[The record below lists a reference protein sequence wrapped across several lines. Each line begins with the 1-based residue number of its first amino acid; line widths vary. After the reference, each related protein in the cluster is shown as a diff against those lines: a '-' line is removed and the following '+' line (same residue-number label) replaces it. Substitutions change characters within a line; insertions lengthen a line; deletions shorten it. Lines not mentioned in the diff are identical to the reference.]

1 MLPCTYDAA
10 VVENDQPQYAPGSPA
25 GASSLPRSI
34 SDQLTW
40 VLVAIIASAYFF
52 GLTSGH
58 VFAQDD
64 FAAYVM
70 QAANLV
76 EHRRYTDIRYVPNP
90 EAPWVSPANGY
101 PPVYPLLLAPVYWLR
116 GLDLRAMKMVTVFT
130 FAIFLAAFAKWV
142 RPMVSPRLRV
152 VAVLLVGLSPAFWN
166 YRDLISSEFPYLMFS
181 FLALL
186 AIRRGSDVGRGWQ
199 QAGWALLAAL
209 LVYASYGTRTIGIA
223 LPGALLGAELMRRR
237 KPGRFVVLVLGV
249 FAGFAMVQSVL
260 LTSPTGYI
268 AAARFSTTSVLENV
282 ASYAKSLSHAWEGG
296 FSQAAQGG
304 LTVVLTGFAA
314 FAFWKR
320 FREGSLEAFY
330 LVSYLGILIAWGAQ
344 IGVRGLLPVLPIY
357 LTYVVLGI
365 TEAVERWKKPKA
377 RALVAAVTVCMAIT
391 YFGALRQ
398 RPWQAALANVH
409 DTSAQELFTFL
420 RSQTQPSELLLFSKP
435 RSIAL
440 FSERVTASLGAEESA
455 KDSRR
460 FLQEQD
466 VRFVIQTAWNPGSYG
481 RLLSDDGEHFSEVFR
496 NRDFKVY
503 RVGTRT
509 ASLQR

>member
-1 MLPCTYDAA
+1 MPKW
-10 VVENDQPQYAPGSPA
+10 
-25 GASSLPRSI
+25 RSRR
-34 SDQLTW
+34 STCLDRLAW
-40 VLVAIIASAYFF
+40 GLVAIIAISYFF
-52 GLTSGH
+52 GLTPGH

-70 QAANLV
+70 HAANIV
-76 EHRRYTDIRYVPNP
+76 EGRPYSEIHYVPNSA
-90 EAPWVSPANGY
+90 APWVSPANGY

-116 GLDLRAMKMVTVFT
+116 GLDLRAMKMVTVCT
-130 FAIFLAAFAKWV
+130 FAIFLAAFAGWV
-142 RPMVSPRLRV
+142 RPMVSPGLRV

-186 AIRRGSDVGRGWQ
+186 AIRCGSDVGRGWQ
-199 QAGWALLAAL
+199 QAGWALLAASL
-209 LVYASYGTRTIGIA
+209 SYASYGARTIGIA

-237 KPGRFVVLVLGV
+237 KPERFVVLVLGV
-249 FAGFAMVQSVL
+249 FASFAIVQSVV
-260 LTSPTGYI
+260 LTSPRGYM
-268 AAARFSTTSVLENV
+268 AVAHFSTTSALENV
-282 ASYAKSLSHAWEGG
+282 ASYAKSLSHAWESG

-304 LTVVLTGFAA
+304 LTVVFSGFAA
-314 FAFWKR
+314 FAFWKGLR
-320 FREGSLEAFY
+320 NGSLEALY
-330 LVSYLGILIAWGAQ
+330 VVIYLGILIAWGAQ

-365 TEAVERWKKPKA
+365 TDAVEGWKKPKA
-377 RALVAAVTVCMAIT
+377 RALVAAVAVCMAIT
-391 YFGALRQ
+391 YFGGLRQ
-398 RPWQAALANVH
+398 RPWQAALANVN

-420 RSQTQPSELLLFSKP
+420 RSQTQPSDLLLFSKP

-440 FSERVTASLGAEESA
+440 FSGRVTASLGPEESA
-455 KDSRR
+455 KDSMR
-460 FLQEQD
+460 FLQEKD
-466 VRFVIQTAWNPGSYG
+466 VRFVIQTAWSPGSYEG
-481 RLLSDDGEHFSEVFR
+481 LLSDDGEHFSEVFR

>member
-1 MLPCTYDAA
+1 VLPCTYDAA
-10 VVENDQPQYAPGSPA
+10 VVENDHPQCAPGSPV
-25 GASSLPRSI
+25 GASSLPLSI

-52 GLTSGH
+52 GLTPGH

-101 PPVYPLLLAPVYWLR
+101 PPVYPLLLAAVYWRL
-116 GLDLRAMKMVTVFT
+116 GLDLRAMKMVTVVT

-142 RPMVSPRLRV
+142 RPIVSPRLRV

-186 AIRRGSDVGRGWQ
+186 AIRRGSDVIRGWQ
-199 QAGWALLAAL
+199 HAGWALLAASL
-209 LVYASYGTRTIGIA
+209 LYASYGTRTIGIA

-249 FAGFAMVQSVL
+249 FAGFAIVQSVL
-260 LTSPTGYI
+260 LTSPRGYM
-268 AAARFSTTSVLENV
+268 AVAHFSTTSVLENV
-282 ASYAKSLSHAWEGG
+282 ASYAKSLSHTWESG

-304 LTVVLTGFAA
+304 LTVVFSGFAA

-320 FREGSLEAFY
+320 FRKGSLEAFY
-330 LVSYLGILIAWGAQ
+330 VVIYLTILIAWGAQ

-377 RALVAAVTVCMAIT
+377 RALVATVAVSMAIT
-391 YFGALRQ
+391 YFGGLRQ
-398 RPWQAALANVH
+398 RPWQAALANVS

-420 RSQTQPSELLLFSKP
+420 RSQTQPSDLLLFAKP

-440 FSERVTASLGAEESA
+440 FSGRVTASLGADELTSESV
-455 KDSRR
+455 R
-460 FLQEQD
+460 FVRENG
-466 VRFVIQTAWNPGSYG
+466 VRFVIQSSWTPAAYDQ
-481 RLLSDDGEHFSEVFR
+481 LLASGQFELVFG
-496 NRDFKVY
+496 NGDFRVY
-503 RVGTRT
+503 RVGERVE
-509 ASLQR
+509 

>member
-1 MLPCTYDAA
+1 MAKW
-10 VVENDQPQYAPGSPA
+10 
-25 GASSLPRSI
+25 RSRR
-34 SDQLTW
+34 STCLDRLAW
-40 VLVAIIASAYFF
+40 GLVAIIAISYFF
-52 GLTSGH
+52 GLTPGH

-70 QAANLV
+70 HAANIV
-76 EHRRYTDIRYVPNP
+76 EGRPYSEIHYVPNSA
-90 EAPWVSPANGY
+90 APWVSPANGY
-101 PPVYPLLLAPVYWLR
+101 PPVYPLLLAPVYWWR

-142 RPMVSPRLRV
+142 RPMASPGLRV

-186 AIRRGSDVGRGWQ
+186 AIRRGSDGGGGWQ

-209 LVYASYGTRTIGIA
+209 LLYASYGARTIGIA

-237 KPGRFVVLVLGV
+237 KPGRFVMLVLGV
-249 FAGFAMVQSVL
+249 FAGFAMAQSVL
-260 LTSPTGYI
+260 LTSPRGYM
-268 AAARFSTTSVLENV
+268 AVAHFSTTLVLENV
-282 ASYAKSLSHAWEGG
+282 ASYAKSLSHAWESG

-304 LTVVLTGFAA
+304 LTVVFSGFAA

-320 FREGSLEAFY
+320 LREGSLEAFY
-330 LVSYLGILIAWGAQ
+330 VVIYLTILIAWGAQ

-365 TEAVERWKKPKA
+365 TEAVEGWKKPKT
-377 RALVAAVTVCMAIT
+377 RALVAALAVCMAIT
-391 YFGALRQ
+391 YFGGLRQ
-398 RPWQAALANVH
+398 RPWQAALANVN

-420 RSQTQPSELLLFSKP
+420 RSQTQPSDLLLFSKP

-440 FSERVTASLGAEESA
+440 FSGRVTASLGPEESA
-455 KDSRR
+455 NDSMR
-460 FLQEQD
+460 FLQEKD
-466 VRFVIQTAWNPGSYG
+466 VRFVIQTAWSPGSYAG
-481 RLLSDDGEHFSEVFR
+481 LLSDDGEHFSEVFR

-503 RVGTRT
+503 RVGTRP

>member
-1 MLPCTYDAA
+1 M
-10 VVENDQPQYAPGSPA
+10 ENDQPQCAPGSPV
-25 GASSLPRSI
+25 GASSLPLSI

-52 GLTSGH
+52 GLTPGH

-142 RPMVSPRLRV
+142 RPMVSHRLRV

-186 AIRRGSDVGRGWQ
+186 AIRRGSDVVRGWQ
-199 QAGWALLAAL
+199 HAGWALLAASL
-209 LVYASYGTRTIGIA
+209 LYASYGTRTIGIA

-249 FAGFAMVQSVL
+249 FAGFAIVQAVL
-260 LTSPTGYI
+260 LTSPRGYM
-268 AAARFSTTSVLENV
+268 AVAHFSTTSVLENV
-282 ASYAKSLSHAWEGG
+282 ASYAKSLSHVWESG

-304 LTVVLTGFAA
+304 LTVVFSGFAA

-320 FREGSLEAFY
+320 FRKGSLEAFY
-330 LVSYLGILIAWGAQ
+330 VVIYLTILIAWGAQ

-377 RALVAAVTVCMAIT
+377 RALVAAVAVCVAVT
-391 YFGALRQ
+391 YFGGLRQ
-398 RPWQAALANVH
+398 RPWQAALANVN

-420 RSQTQPSELLLFSKP
+420 RSRSQPSDVLLFSKP
-435 RSIAL
+435 RSLAL
-440 FSERVTASLGAEESA
+440 FSGRAVGSLGTEEPASESA
-455 KDSRR
+455 R
-460 FLQEQD
+460 FVRENG
-466 VRFVIQTAWNPGSYG
+466 VRFVIQSSWTPAAYDQ
-481 RLLSDDGEHFSEVFR
+481 LLASGQFELVFG
-496 NRDFKVY
+496 NEDFRVY
-503 RVGTRT
+503 RVGERVE
-509 ASLQR
+509 

>member
-1 MLPCTYDAA
+1 VLPCTYDAA
-10 VVENDQPQYAPGSPA
+10 VVENDQPQCAPGSPV
-25 GASSLPRSI
+25 GASSLPLSI

-52 GLTSGH
+52 GLTPGH

-130 FAIFLAAFAKWV
+130 FAIFLAAFAQWV

-186 AIRRGSDVGRGWQ
+186 AIRRGSDGVRGWQ
-199 QAGWALLAAL
+199 RAGWALLAASL
-209 LVYASYGTRTIGIA
+209 LYASYGTRTIGIA

-249 FAGFAMVQSVL
+249 FAGFAIVQSVL
-260 LTSPTGYI
+260 LTSPRGYM
-268 AAARFSTTSVLENV
+268 AVAHFSTTSVLENV
-282 ASYAKSLSHAWEGG
+282 ASYAKSLSHAWESG

-304 LTVVLTGFAA
+304 LTVVFSGFAA

-320 FREGSLEAFY
+320 FRKGSLEAFY
-330 LVSYLGILIAWGAQ
+330 VVIYLGILIAWGAQ
-344 IGVRGLLPVLPIY
+344 IGIRGLLPVLPIY

-365 TEAVERWKKPKA
+365 TEAVERWQKPKA
-377 RALVAAVTVCMAIT
+377 RALVAAVAVCMAIT
-391 YFGALRQ
+391 YFGGLRQ
-398 RPWQAALANVH
+398 RPWQAALAKCERYVGAGTVYVFAFA
-409 DTSAQELFTFL
+409 DSAIGLAAVFEA
-420 RSQTQPSELLLFSKP
+420 
-435 RSIAL
+435 AL
-440 FSERVTASLGAEESA
+440 ASAFFGA
-455 KDSRR
+455 
-460 FLQEQD
+460 
-466 VRFVIQTAWNPGSYG
+466 GG
-481 RLLSDDGEHFSEVFR
+481 GEFR
-496 NRDFKVY
+496 N
-503 RVGTRT
+503 
-509 ASLQR
+509 

>member
-1 MLPCTYDAA
+1 VLPCTYDAA
-10 VVENDQPQYAPGSPA
+10 VVENDQPQCAPGSPA
-25 GASSLPRSI
+25 GASSLPLSI

-52 GLTSGH
+52 GLTPGH

-101 PPVYPLLLAPVYWLR
+101 PPVYPLLLVPVYWLR
-116 GLDLRAMKMVTVFT
+116 GLDLRAMKMATVFT

-142 RPMVSPRLRV
+142 RPMVSPRLRL

-209 LVYASYGTRTIGIA
+209 LLYASYGTRTIGIA
-223 LPGALLGAELMRRR
+223 LPGALLCAQLMRQR
-237 KPGRFVVLVLGV
+237 KPARFVMLVLGV
-249 FAGFAMVQSVL
+249 FAGFTMVQSVL
-260 LTSPTGYI
+260 LTSPRGYM
-268 AAARFSTTSVLENV
+268 AVAHFSTTSVLDNV
-282 ASYAKSLSHAWEGG
+282 ASYAKSLSHAWESG
-296 FSQAAQGG
+296 FSQAAQVG
-304 LTVVLTGFAA
+304 LTVVFSGFAA

-320 FREGSLEAFY
+320 IREGSLEAFY
-330 LVSYLGILIAWGAQ
+330 VVIYLGILIAWGAQ

-357 LTYVVLGI
+357 LTYMVLGI
-365 TEAVERWKKPKA
+365 TEAIEGWKKPKA
-377 RALVAAVTVCMAIT
+377 RALVAAVAVCMAIT
-391 YFGALRQ
+391 YFGGLRQ
-398 RPWQAALANVH
+398 RPWQAALANVN

-420 RSQTQPSELLLFSKP
+420 RSQTQPSDLLLFSKP
-435 RSIAL
+435 RSLAL
-440 FSERVTASLGAEESA
+440 FSGRAVGSLGVEEPAGESV
-455 KDSRR
+455 R
-460 FLQEQD
+460 FVRENG
-466 VRFVIQTAWNPGSYG
+466 VRFVIQSSWTPAAYDQ
-481 RLLSDDGEHFSEVFR
+481 LLASGQFELVFG
-496 NRDFKVY
+496 NGDFRVY
-503 RVGTRT
+503 RVGERVE
-509 ASLQR
+509 

>member
-1 MLPCTYDAA
+1 VPPCTYDAA
-10 VVENDQPQYAPGSPA
+10 VVENDQPQCAPGSPV
-25 GASSLPRSI
+25 GASSLPLSI

-52 GLTSGH
+52 GLTPGH

-76 EHRRYTDIRYVPNP
+76 EHRRYTDIRYVPNS

-116 GLDLRAMKMVTVFT
+116 GLDLHAMKMVTVFT

-186 AIRRGSDVGRGWQ
+186 AIRRGSDVGGGWQ

-209 LVYASYGTRTIGIA
+209 LLYASYGTRTIGIA
-223 LPGALLGAELMRRR
+223 LPGALLGAELMRQR
-237 KPGRFVVLVLGV
+237 KPGRFVMLVLGV

-260 LTSPTGYI
+260 LTSPSGYM
-268 AAARFSTTSVLENV
+268 AVAHFSTTSVVENV
-282 ASYAKSLSHAWEGG
+282 ANYAKSLSHAWESG

-304 LTVVLTGFAA
+304 LTVVFSRFAA
-314 FAFWKR
+314 LAFWKR

-330 LVSYLGILIAWGAQ
+330 VVIYLGILIAWGAQ

-377 RALVAAVTVCMAIT
+377 RALVAAVAVCMAIT
-391 YFGALRQ
+391 YFGGLRQ
-398 RPWQAALANVH
+398 RPWQAALANVN

-420 RSQTQPSELLLFSKP
+420 RSRSQPSDVLLFSKP
-435 RSIAL
+435 RSLAL
-440 FSERVTASLGAEESA
+440 FSGRAVGSLGAEEPAGESV
-455 KDSRR
+455 R
-460 FLQEQD
+460 FVRENG
-466 VRFVIQTAWNPGSYG
+466 VRFVIQSSWTPAAYDQ
-481 RLLSDDGEHFSEVFR
+481 LLASGQFELVFG
-496 NRDFKVY
+496 NEDFRVY
-503 RVGTRT
+503 RVGERME
-509 ASLQR
+509 

>member
-1 MLPCTYDAA
+1 VLPCTYDAA
-10 VVENDQPQYAPGSPA
+10 VVENDQPQCAPGSPV
-25 GASSLPRSI
+25 GASSLTLSI

-52 GLTSGH
+52 GLTPGH

-101 PPVYPLLLAPVYWLR
+101 PPVYPFLLAPVYWLR
-116 GLDLRAMKMVTVFT
+116 GLDLRAMKMATVFT

-142 RPMVSPRLRV
+142 RPMVSPRLRL

-209 LVYASYGTRTIGIA
+209 LLYGSYGTRTIGIA
-223 LPGALLGAELMRRR
+223 LPGALLGAELMRQRT
-237 KPGRFVVLVLGV
+237 PGRFVMLVLGV
-249 FAGFAMVQSVL
+249 FAGFAIVQSVL
-260 LTSPTGYI
+260 LTSPRGYM
-268 AAARFSTTSVLENV
+268 AVARFSTTSVLENV
-282 ASYAKSLSHAWEGG
+282 ASYAKSLSHAWESG

-304 LTVVLTGFAA
+304 LTVVLSGFAA

-320 FREGSLEAFY
+320 FRKGSLEAFY
-330 LVSYLGILIAWGAQ
+330 VVIYLTILIAWGAQ
-344 IGVRGLLPVLPIY
+344 IGVRGLLPVFPIY

-365 TEAVERWKKPKA
+365 AQVVEKGQQPRA
-377 RALVAAVTVCMAIT
+377 TRALVASLAVCVAVT
-391 YFGALRQ
+391 YFGGLRQ
-398 RPWQAALANVH
+398 RPWQASLANVN
-409 DTSAQELFTFL
+409 DTSAQELFRFL
-420 RSQTQPSELLLFSKP
+420 RSQTQPSDLLLFSKP
-435 RSIAL
+435 RSLAL
-440 FSERVTASLGAEESA
+440 FSGRAVGSLGAEEPASE
-455 KDSRR
+455 SVR
-460 FLQEQD
+460 FVRENG
-466 VRFVIQTAWNPGSYG
+466 VRFVIQSSWTPAAYDQ
-481 RLLSDDGEHFSEVFR
+481 LLASGQFELVFG
-496 NRDFKVY
+496 NGDFRVY
-503 RVGTRT
+503 RVGERVE
-509 ASLQR
+509 

>member
-10 VVENDQPQYAPGSPA
+10 VVENDQPQCAPGLPV
-25 GASSLPRSI
+25 GASSLPLSI

-52 GLTSGH
+52 GLTPGH

-116 GLDLRAMKMVTVFT
+116 GPDLRAMKMVTVVT

-209 LVYASYGTRTIGIA
+209 LLYASYGTRTIGIA
-223 LPGALLGAELMRRR
+223 LPGHC
-237 KPGRFVVLVLGV
+237 
-249 FAGFAMVQSVL
+249 S
-260 LTSPTGYI
+260 
-268 AAARFSTTSVLENV
+268 ARN
-282 ASYAKSLSHAWEGG
+282 
-296 FSQAAQGG
+296 
-304 LTVVLTGFAA
+304 
-314 FAFWKR
+314 
-320 FREGSLEAFY
+320 
-330 LVSYLGILIAWGAQ
+330 
-344 IGVRGLLPVLPIY
+344 
-357 LTYVVLGI
+357 
-365 TEAVERWKKPKA
+365 
-377 RALVAAVTVCMAIT
+377 
-391 YFGALRQ
+391 
-398 RPWQAALANVH
+398 
-409 DTSAQELFTFL
+409 
-420 RSQTQPSELLLFSKP
+420 
-435 RSIAL
+435 
-440 FSERVTASLGAEESA
+440 
-455 KDSRR
+455 
-460 FLQEQD
+460 
-466 VRFVIQTAWNPGSYG
+466 
-481 RLLSDDGEHFSEVFR
+481 
-496 NRDFKVY
+496 
-503 RVGTRT
+503 
-509 ASLQR
+509 